1 MAIDWEDVE
10 AKARGMKM
18 AAVRIIE
25 VTSAVNT
32 GTVAGRE
39 LHADTLTALKTIDG
53 PVVRDVA
60 RDAWDD
66 LNAAMTP

>member
-1 MAIDWEDVE
+1 MAIDWIEVE

-25 VTSAVNT
+25 VTNAVNT
-32 GTVAGRE
+32 GTIAGRE
-39 LHADTLTALKTIDG
+39 LHADTLAALKTIDG
-53 PVVRDVA
+53 PIVRDAA